1 MHGSLYLILLVF
13 VIAGAVELYYRWRN
27 PHPIST
33 IAIAPCPICGANA
46 DLDGVGQDTFVRC
59 LSHNCAMQGPYGKD
73 EIAAVKAWN
82 AIPSMTTVVA
92 WQFQAAGAA
101 LENQKLRERVEAWEW
116 LDEVE
121 TLYGNLGWSFDRK
134 QCAIDELYATLVA
147 ASAALKPEGEVAGLG
162 G

>member
-1 MHGSLYLILLVF
+1 MHGSLYLIILVF

-33 IAIAPCPICGANA
+33 ISIAPCPICGANA
-46 DLDGVGQDTFVRC
+46 ELDGVGQDTFVRC
-59 LSHNCAMQGPYGKD
+59 LSHNYAMQGPYGKD

-101 LENQKLRERVEAWEW
+101 LALQRLMDAAHAMREAQAAYEQYGSNEDSMAEAEAVFDGLLDDLR
-116 LDEVE
+116 
-121 TLYGNLGWSFDRK
+121 RK
-134 QCAIDELYATLVA
+134 T
-147 ASAALKPEGEVAGLG
+147 G
-162 G
+162 GHHA

>member
-1 MHGSLYLILLVF
+1 MHGSLYLIILVF

-33 IAIAPCPICGANA
+33 ISIAPCPICGANA
-46 DLDGVGQDTFVRC
+46 ELDGVGQDTFVRC

-101 LENQKLRERVEAWEW
+101 LALQRLVDSGQSLRNAQYLAARISSFGPAAIEVGEEFDTA
-116 LDEVE
+116 LDDARAAIG
-121 TLYGNLGWSFDRK
+121 GNH
-134 QCAIDELYATLVA
+134 A
-147 ASAALKPEGEVAGLG
+147 
-162 G
+162 

>member
-1 MHGSLYLILLVF
+1 MHGSLYLLILVF
-13 VIAGAVELYYRWRN
+13 AVAGAVELYYRWRN

-46 DLDGVGQDTFVRC
+46 ELDGVGQDTFVRC

-101 LENQKLRERVEAWEW
+101 LALQRLVDSGQSLRNAQYLAARISSFGPAAIEVGEEFDTA
-116 LDEVE
+116 LDDARAAIG
-121 TLYGNLGWSFDRK
+121 GNH
-134 QCAIDELYATLVA
+134 A
-147 ASAALKPEGEVAGLG
+147 
-162 G
+162 

>member
-1 MHGSLYLILLVF
+1 MHGSLYLLILVF
-13 VIAGAVELYYRWRN
+13 AVAGAVELYYRWRN

-46 DLDGVGQDTFVRC
+46 ELDGVGQDTFVRC

-101 LENQKLRERVEAWEW
+101 LALQRLVDSGQSLRNAQYLAARISSFCPAAIEVGEEFDTA
-116 LDEVE
+116 LDDARAAIG
-121 TLYGNLGWSFDRK
+121 GNH
-134 QCAIDELYATLVA
+134 A
-147 ASAALKPEGEVAGLG
+147 
-162 G
+162 

>member
-1 MHGSLYLILLVF
+1 MHGSLYLIILVF

-33 IAIAPCPICGANA
+33 ISIAPCPICGANA
-46 DLDGVGQDTFVRC
+46 ELDGVGQDTFVRC

-101 LENQKLRERVEAWEW
+101 LALQRLMDAAHAMREAQAAYEQYGSNEDSMAEAEAVFDGLLDDLR
-116 LDEVE
+116 
-121 TLYGNLGWSFDRK
+121 RK
-134 QCAIDELYATLVA
+134 T
-147 ASAALKPEGEVAGLG
+147 G
-162 G
+162 GHHA